1 MRIEGVQKSR
11 GYSDLRQINYF
22 IALFE
27 EGSVTK
33 AAHRLHVVQPAVSMQ
48 ISRLERELGQK
59 LFERTPR
66 SMVPT
71 AAGRTLHRLVLP
83 VVRNLSVA
91 HEQMARLSGVVS
103 GSVTMGIP
111 TSLATSLLPG
121 MLIRF
126 TQAYPDIEVVV
137 VDGYSSALI
146 ELVNDGQIHFAV
158 INRPTDQLGLIMDP
172 LVEGQMV
179 LVTASGSDDDDTPI
193 ALKKLTEH
201 KLVLP
206 TQRHGVRVEL
216 DRLASNRNFAL
227 DPRLELDVL
236 DGIVELV
243 ADSDWASI
251 LPSIV
256 VRRHLAAG
264 RIRVRAIEPAMV
276 WRLAVIHHPRQPLDP
291 ASLAFIDHLR
301 EELLAMTGDGLIT
314 AAI

>member
-1 MRIEGVQKSR
+1 M
-11 GYSDLRQINYF
+11 DLRQINYF

-27 EGSVTK
+27 EGSVTR
-33 AAHRLHVVQPAVSMQ
+33 AAQRLHVVQPAVSMQ
-48 ISRLERELGQK
+48 ISRLERDLGQQ

-83 VVRNLSVA
+83 VVRNLSLA
-91 HEQMARLSGVVS
+91 HEHMARLSGVVS

-121 MLIRF
+121 MLTRF
-126 TQAYPDIEVVV
+126 TQAYPEIEVKV

-146 ELVNDGQIHFAV
+146 ELVNDGQIHFAI
-158 INRPTDQLGLIMDP
+158 INRPIDQLGLIMDP

-179 LVTASGSDDDDTPI
+179 LVTSAAAAAAAADDDG
-193 ALKKLTEH
+193 AVSLEMLTAI

-206 TQRHGVRVEL
+206 TRRHGVRVEL
-216 DRLASNRNFAL
+216 DRLVSNRNIAL

-264 RIRVRAIEPAMV
+264 RIRIRSIAPSMV
-276 WRLAVIHHPRQPLDP
+276 WRLAVVHHPRQPLAP
-291 ASLAFIDHLR
+291 ASVAFIDHLR
-301 EELLAMTGDGLIT
+301 QDLLAMTGDGLIT
-314 AAI
+314 ATQ